1 MESILDAKTQLLVA
15 LGAAAAAKCQH
26 CFATLYGATDKV
38 GVTDG
43 EVRAAVA
50 VATKV
55 GDKSRDFMAAFI
67 AETTRGAI
75 PADAT
80 GGGCACG

>member
-1 MESILDAKTQLLVA
+1 MESILDAKTQLLIA

-26 CFATLYGATDKV
+26 CFATLYGAAGKV
-38 GVTDG
+38 GATDS

-55 GDKSRDFMAAFI
+55 AAKSRDFMAAFI
-67 AETTRGAI
+67 AETTRGAV
-75 PADAT
+75 PAGTTD
-80 GGGCACG
+80 GGCACG